1 MRVLTDL
8 GRIGFI
14 LLLLTDVTVQMQT
27 LEKVKGV
34 EVLKEACAA
43 CAESIATKKGR
54 MVVKEEARVVRA
66 QPSLLLAFQAEML
79 QQVQQALL
87 RAAGRM
93 GCRGCAGVI
102 CALLCNV
109 VCGLRVSSLQ
119 FTGE

>member
-1 MRVLTDL
+1 MTDL

-66 QPSLLLAFQAEML
+66 QPSSLLAFQPVML

-109 VCGLRVSSLQ
+109 VCGLRVSSLR